1 MFKLLTDDQ
10 THEALMNAESVE
22 KEEINI
28 DHELESLLL
37 KLEKFTETAAKKAEL
52 DEKTSFSTISIITI
66 IAVLVA
72 ILAAQKITRGI
83 ISGLNSSIEVAK
95 TVANGDLTKNI
106 EVNSNDELGQLQNAM
121 KSMQNSMRNMIS
133 ALQLSLQLRLKN
145 YLSFLIPLI
154 TVFIT
159 SKIKCSKPRRL

>member
-10 THEALMNAESVE
+10 THEAMMNAESVE

-66 IAVLVA
+66 IAVIVA
-72 ILAAQKITRGI
+72 ILAAQKITRVI
-83 ISGLNSSIEVAK
+83 ISGSNSSIEVAK
-95 TVANGDLTKNI
+95 AVPNCDLTKNI
-106 EVNSNDELGQLQNAM
+106 EVNSNDELGQ
-121 KSMQNSMRNMIS
+121 
-133 ALQLSLQLRLKN
+133 
-145 YLSFLIPLI
+145 
-154 TVFIT
+154 
-159 SKIKCSKPRRL
+159 